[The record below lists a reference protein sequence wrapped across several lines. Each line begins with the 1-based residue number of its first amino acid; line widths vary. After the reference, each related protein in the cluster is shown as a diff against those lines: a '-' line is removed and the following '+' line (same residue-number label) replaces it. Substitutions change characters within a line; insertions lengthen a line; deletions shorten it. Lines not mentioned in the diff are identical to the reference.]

1 MHPIPKQVVAAVD
14 PLKLAFMEQEQ
25 EETPDEVLVVAA
37 ILGDLHAFDELV
49 RRYRSAVLRL
59 VRVIAGAGIAEDVA
73 QEAWLLAFKALPSV
87 DQPDKF
93 ASWLM
98 VLVRNRALRARDRE
112 QKRSARQVALDVFL
126 LEQLGALSAEPTHR
140 LDEEEALQTALQAI
154 PEDYRLALQLRFFDA
169 MPLIRI
175 AAFLDVP
182 LSTVKWRVF
191 NGKKLLREQ
200 FEKQESIGHE

>member
-1 MHPIPKQVVAAVD
+1 
-14 PLKLAFMEQEQ
+14 
-25 EETPDEVLVVAA
+25 VAA

-154 PEDYRLALQLRFFDA
+154 PEDYRMALQLRFFDA